1 VIVQERRC
9 LNGRCAARNERPRGK
24 ASAIDRHNVQ
34 PLGARSIVVV
44 LELIED
50 RIVRTKGMTEEA
62 MLGLSRCRCRVGP
75 DVVRAFVVRHQ
86 YRTARDIR
94 VVGMRQREEA
104 HAQADKQQERDAGAP
119 DPRRTA
125 EHQLSLATRAGC
137 VKPLADWQIGD
148 CEKVVRLRIG
158 RLTITGSPVPVAQA
172 LALPL
177 TSVGR
182 DFSRACR

>member
-1 VIVQERRC
+1 MIVQERRC

-62 MLGLSRCRCRVGP
+62 VLGLSRRRCRVGP

-94 VVGMRQREEA
+94 VVGMRQREDA
-104 HAQADKQQERDAGAP
+104 NAQADKQQERDAGAP

-125 EHQLSLATRAGC
+125 EHQLSLATRVGWRQA
-137 VKPLADWQIGD
+137 
-148 CEKVVRLRIG
+148 IG
-158 RLTITGSPVPVAQA
+158 RLVVYARNRSTPGCTRAINVSDPCTASPS
-172 LALPL
+172 
-177 TSVGR
+177 T
-182 DFSRACR
+182 